1 MEVELPP
8 PMPLV
13 STATSAAQHNNS
25 TDSSSAT
32 PLASSLHSQVRIAPL
47 NGLDRRAIS
56 LTANLTP
63 NGPAPSHTLPS
74 HSRTC
79 KMIGQDLRRN
89 VFCAWVGGYW
99 SVRRVGVWWESYL
112 RPFVF
117 PVDDKGKRICLEWQ
131 LFRVI
136 SSYQFSSSRSLD

>member
-63 NGPAPSHTLPS
+63 QWPRAIPHTSVSLPDLQNDRTRPSFK
-74 HSRTC
+74 C
-79 KMIGQDLRRN
+79 
-89 VFCAWVGGYW
+89 VCAWVGGYW
-99 SVRRVGVWWESYL
+99 SVRRVGVWESYL